1 MAFSGFTEM
10 FAKFAKVLCLNVPSP
25 FFSLSQFFVVS
36 LPTKN
41 YLPYIKTD
49 MKKSILW
56 VAAGMMTLAACQK
69 QAGYTIQGT
78 VEGVADGDTVYLQN
92 FENNNLVKID
102 SAIVK
107 NGTFEFKGQADSIVK
122 SSYVTYMKNDKR
134 MLTLLFVEN
143 GNIKVALNEKDSQ
156 VSGTPCNDT
165 YQNFMTS
172 YKAIGEELK
181 AIYTKAQQDSTL
193 TAEQRDSLMTL
204 LDEKQE
210 QGMDKVY
217 QTISDCIE
225 TPVGVH
231 LLVSFASSFDIEKVE
246 PLLNKIPAAYA
257 NDEGVVALKEHA
269 ATVAKTAVGKK
280 FIDFEMNTPEGKS
293 VKLSDFISK
302 NKYTLI
308 DFWASWCGPCRQ
320 EMPNVVAAYNEF
332 KAKGFG
338 IVGVSLDNNLES
350 WKKAIKDLNIT
361 WAQMSDLKG
370 WQCEGA
376 ALYGVRAI
384 PATVL
389 VDQEGTIV
397 ARNLRGD
404 ELKAKL
410 AELMK

>member
-1 MAFSGFTEM
+1 MII
-10 FAKFAKVLCLNVPSP
+10 FAR
-25 FFSLSQFFVVS
+25 
-36 LPTKN
+36 KN

-165 YQNFMTS
+165 YQNFMAS

-361 WAQMSDLKG
+361 WDQMSDLKG

>member
-1 MAFSGFTEM
+1 MII
-10 FAKFAKVLCLNVPSP
+10 FAR
-25 FFSLSQFFVVS
+25 
-36 LPTKN
+36 KN

-172 YKAIGEELK
+172 YKDIGEELK

>member
-1 MAFSGFTEM
+1 MII
-10 FAKFAKVLCLNVPSP
+10 FAR
-25 FFSLSQFFVVS
+25 
-36 LPTKN
+36 KN

-56 VAAGMMTLAACQK
+56 VAAGMTTLAACQK

-156 VSGTPCNDT
+156 VSGTPCNDN

>member
-1 MAFSGFTEM
+1 MII
-10 FAKFAKVLCLNVPSP
+10 FAR
-25 FFSLSQFFVVS
+25 
-36 LPTKN
+36 KN

-156 VSGTPCNDT
+156 VSGTPSNDT